1 MILSDTDIK
10 NWLSN
15 KGLEITPLDPSQL
28 QPASV
33 DLRLGYHYQK
43 LKCNQIIRF
52 DCPAQYTE
60 IENETMI
67 IPPLS
72 FLLASTKEHIK
83 IPPNLTAFV
92 EGRSSIGRLG
102 LFVQNAGW
110 IDPGFVGNITLE
122 LFNASSQHIELKS
135 GQRICQLVFAQVSS
149 GVTAPYQGKYL
160 FQRYATPS
168 KIHEDLTENKQFR

>member
-1 MILSDTDIK
+1 MILSETDIK
-10 NWLSN
+10 NLLSRN
-15 KGLEITPLDPSQL
+15 DLEIIPLTPSQI

-43 LKCNQIIRF
+43 LKCNQIIRY
-52 DCPAQYTE
+52 DDPVQYTE
-60 IENETMI
+60 IENEVMI

-72 FLLASTKEHIK
+72 FLLACTKEYIK

-92 EGRSSIGRLG
+92 EGIRSIGKLG

-110 IDPGFVGNITLE
+110 IDPGFEGNITLA

-135 GQRICQLVFAQVSS
+135 GQRICQLIFAQVNSE
-149 GVTAPYQGKYL
+149 VTAPYLGKYL
-160 FQRYATPS
+160 FQRYATSS
-168 KIHEDLTENKQFR
+168 KIHEE